1 MSRFL
6 RLFLAFA
13 AVHLAFSAG
22 AVALLARTA
31 PDGTSGASAALALA
45 VAVLLFPL
53 GYLQAWLPDAPWLWM
68 ALNSLL
74 WGGVVAAAALRWR
87 RRG

>member
-13 AVHLAFSAG
+13 VVHLAFSAG

-31 PDGTSGASAALALA
+31 PDGTSGASAALALV
-45 VAVLLFPL
+45 VAVLLFPVT
-53 GYLQAWLPDAPWLWM
+53 YVQAWLPDAPWLWM
-68 ALNSLL
+68 GLNSLL
-74 WGGVVAAAALRWR
+74 WGAVVAAGARWCR
-87 RRG
+87 RR